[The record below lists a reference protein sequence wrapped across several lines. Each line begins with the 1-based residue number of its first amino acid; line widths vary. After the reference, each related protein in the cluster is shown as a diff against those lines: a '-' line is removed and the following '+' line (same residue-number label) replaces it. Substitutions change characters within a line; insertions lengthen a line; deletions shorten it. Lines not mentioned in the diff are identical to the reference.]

1 LSENFAILVAGGT
14 GIRMNTEIPKQFL
27 LLAGQP
33 ILMHTIRIFHL
44 FDPGMPLFVTL
55 PESHIPYWEQLCR
68 NHAFTIP
75 HHLIKGGETR
85 FGSVKN
91 ALERISGEGLVAIH
105 DGVRPLVSIDTLKR
119 TFEEAGKSGNAI
131 PVIRMQESIRET
143 RPGGNKE
150 VARENLWI
158 VQTPQVFRKELI
170 KKAYNS
176 APHQNYTDDAT
187 VLETLGETI
196 HLVEGN
202 PENIKITCP
211 SDLRYAEAILG
222 Y

>member
-1 LSENFAILVAGGT
+1 MVAGGT

-33 ILMHTIRIFHL
+33 VLMHTIRIFHL
-44 FDPGMPLFVTL
+44 FDPEMPLFVPL
-55 PESHIPYWEQLCR
+55 PESYIPYWEQLCR
-68 NHAFTIP
+68 DHSFTIL
-75 HHLIKGGETR
+75 HHIVKGSKTR

-91 ALERISGEGLVAIH
+91 ALEQISGEGLVAIH

-131 PVIRMQESIRET
+131 PVICMQESIRET
-143 RPGGNKE
+143 GPGGNKE
-150 VARENLWI
+150 IARENLKI

-176 APHQNYTDDAT
+176 APYQNYTDDAT
-187 VLETLGETI
+187 VLETLGEII

>member
-1 LSENFAILVAGGT
+1 
-14 GIRMNTEIPKQFL
+14 MNTEVPKQFL
-27 LLAGQP
+27 LLAGKP
-33 ILMHTIRIFHL
+33 VLMHTIRIFHL
-44 FDPGMPLFVTL
+44 FDPEMPLFVAL

-68 NHAFTIP
+68 NHTFTIP
-75 HHLIKGGETR
+75 HYLIKGGETR

-91 ALERISGEGLVAIH
+91 ALEQISGEGLVAIH
-105 DGVRPLVSIDTLKR
+105 DGVRPLVSIETLKR
-119 TFEEAGKSGNAI
+119 TFEEAEKNGNAI
-131 PVIRMQESIRET
+131 PVIRIQESIRET
-143 RPGGNKE
+143 GLYGNKE
-150 VARENLWI
+150 ITRENLRL

-176 APHQNYTDDAT
+176 APYQNYTDDAT

-211 SDLRYAEAILG
+211 SDLRCAEAIFRYSDLQG
-222 Y
+222 